1 MATTAHLDTFAR
13 DRLPPP
19 EAWPQFLFNEDTT
32 YPERLNCAV
41 ELVDRHVREGRGER
55 VAIRHHRDG
64 GMEMVSYARLAAL
77 SNQIAHV
84 LVEDMGLVPGNRVLL
99 RGPNNLMMAASWLA
113 TIKAGLIA
121 VPTMPLL
128 RAKELKQIVDKAQV
142 SAALC
147 DARLR
152 EELET
157 NQHPGSEYHCPTLA
171 RALYFNGEGEGSL
184 EGAMAGKPEQFD
196 ACDTAADDICL
207 IAFTSGTTGQ
217 PKGTVHFHRD
227 VLAMCDLFPRHVL
240 RPEPDDIFCGTP
252 PIAFTFGLGGMLCF
266 PLRIGASTVLAEK
279 LTPES
284 LLQLITDFRATIV
297 FTAPTFYRQMAAL
310 APGHDLSSLKKSVSA
325 GEALPDATRQS
336 WKAATGIEMTDG
348 IGGTE
353 MMHIFISS
361 TGNDVRPGAVGRVV
375 PGYVAQI
382 VDENMQ
388 PVPPGTVGKLAV
400 RGPTG
405 CRYLDD
411 PRQANYVKAG
421 WNLPGDT
428 FLMDE
433 DGYYFYQAR
442 SDDMIISAGYNIAG
456 PEVES
461 TLMQHEAVA
470 ECGVVGGPDAERG
483 QVVTAYVVLREGFAA
498 DDSTRTALQDYVKRQ
513 IAPYKYPRRIV
524 FVPAL
529 PRTETGKLQRFR
541 LRQMAESGNGNG
553 SGNGAAIG
561 GAAQAA
567 RRP

>member
-19 EAWPQFLFNEDTT
+19 DMWPVFRFNADTD
-32 YPERLNCAV
+32 YPERMNAAV

-55 VAIRHHRDG
+55 IAIRHRRDG
-64 GMEMVSYARLAAL
+64 QIETVTYAQLAAL
-77 SNQIAHV
+77 VNRIAHV
-84 LVEDMGLVPGNRVLL
+84 LVEDMQLVPGNRVLL

-113 TIKAGLIA
+113 TLKAGLVA

-128 RAKELKQIVDKAQV
+128 RAKELKQIIDKAQV
-142 SAALC
+142 GAALC

-152 EELET
+152 EELDA
-157 NQHPGSEYHCPTLA
+157 NQQAGGEFHCPSLA
-171 RALYFNGEGEGSL
+171 RTLYFNGAGEGSL
-184 EGAMAGKPEQFD
+184 EAAMAGKPDAFA
-196 ACDTAADDICL
+196 ACDTASDDVCL

-217 PKGTVHFHRD
+217 PKGTMHFHRD

-240 RPEPDDIFCGTP
+240 RPQPDDVFCGTP

-266 PLRIGASTVLAEK
+266 PLRIGASAVLAEK
-279 LTPES
+279 LTPET
-284 LLQLITDFRATIV
+284 LLGLIQDFRATIV
-297 FTAPTFYRQMAAL
+297 FTAPTFYRQMATL
-310 APGHDLSSLKKSVSA
+310 APRYDLSSLKKSVSA

-361 TGNDVRPGAVGRVV
+361 AGAEVRPGAIGRVV

-388 PVPPGTVGKLAV
+388 PLPPGQVGKLAV
-400 RGPTG
+400 QGPTG

-411 PRQANYVKAG
+411 PRQSNYVKAG

-428 FLMDE
+428 FFVDE

-461 TLMQHEAVA
+461 ALMQHEAVA
-470 ECGVVGGPDAERG
+470 ECGVVGAPDDGRG
-483 QVVTAYVVLREGFAA
+483 QVVMAYVVLREGVAA
-498 DDSTRTALQDYVKRQ
+498 DDATRTALQDYVKRQ

-541 LRQMAESGNGNG
+541 LRQMAEQGNGGIN
-553 SGNGAAIG
+553 
-561 GAAQAA
+561 QAGK
-567 RRP
+567 P